1 VTPDDPLV
9 RHYLDQSM
17 VMRLATISAR
27 GNASITPLWFV
38 VEHGRVL
45 ASTSAATLAA
55 RNAEADA
62 RVTVLLDAEKAGH
75 SEIVV
80 RLSGTAEVHHG
91 LPSAQ
96 VMARFAAKYYLAP
109 GGLRS
114 EIGHA
119 RQRPLRTRY
128 YAQSDA
134 VLLAIEPTEA
144 ELVPLPSPA
153 APEEPYRTD
162 QQ

>member
-1 VTPDDPLV
+1 MRPDDPLV

-38 VEHGRVL
+38 VEDGRLL
-45 ASTSAATLAA
+45 ASTAAATMAA

-62 RVTVLLDAEKAGH
+62 RVTVLLDAEKAGR
-75 SEIVV
+75 SELVL

-91 LPSAQ
+91 LASAR
-96 VMARFAAKYYLAP
+96 VLARFAAKYYLAP

-114 EIGHA
+114 EIAHA
-119 RQRPLRTRY
+119 RQWSRRARY

-134 VLLAIEPTEA
+134 VLLAIAPTDA
-144 ELVPLPSPA
+144 ELLPLPPA
-153 APEEPYRTD
+153 PPPVRD
-162 QQ
+162 R